1 MNGEEKKSIKSS
13 RFGVQWR
20 TKCWPME
27 ASCLSIVLPV
37 RQCAHFFTRC
47 SRRSSRNKLC
57 FGAPA
62 LSALVAP
69 VICQHICRRPKPF
82 HSMAMTLELQ
92 RPLIRSDPIR
102 KTPQK
107 TTAKKRGYKKE
118 RGKRFFLSLS
128 LSLSS
133 KNLVGHCSFSLC
145 LFISPFQT
153 RFLEIGT
160 LVSFVDPRQFSDCLP
175 LQLINLN
182 HLGFCRL

>member
-1 MNGEEKKSIKSS
+1 
-13 RFGVQWR
+13 
-20 TKCWPME
+20 ME

-128 LSLSS
+128 RVRILSATVPFLYASLFPLFRLVSLKLGRSFLSLTPANSQ
-133 KNLVGHCSFSLC
+133 
-145 LFISPFQT
+145 IA
-153 RFLEIGT
+153 FLY
-160 LVSFVDPRQFSDCLP
+160 
-175 LQLINLN
+175 N
-182 HLGFCRL
+182 